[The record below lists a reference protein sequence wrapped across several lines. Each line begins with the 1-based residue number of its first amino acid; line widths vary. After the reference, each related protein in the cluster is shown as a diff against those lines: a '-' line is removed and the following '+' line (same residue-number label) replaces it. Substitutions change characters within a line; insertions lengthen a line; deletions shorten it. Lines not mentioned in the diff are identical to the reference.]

1 MVLTTITENSNA
13 SKADLKTNDVIL
25 ELNGKTISSVAEF
38 QGLLALQNPGDRIK
52 LTIQRGTN
60 SKEFELRLE

>member
-1 MVLTTITENSNA
+1 
-13 SKADLKTNDVIL
+13 VIL